1 MIELV
6 STSELQTFAAE
17 RTPKQDAGID
27 ALRPAI
33 LAWLEDFGNRSL
45 REAVVDAA
53 GELWSDA
60 YREQD
65 QEDLLFL
72 AELRRF
78 KESIGESLTE
88 TSAPDSPPSDA
99 QVERIATW
107 LSVSAINSGFA
118 AGYSAA
124 GGVRVRWTTM
134 HDSAVRETHRATD
147 GQTRMLGDTFDVGGF
162 DLKYPG
168 DPVGPPSIWINCRCI
183 LAPAGRRGRNA
194 VTAAALEEVEPDD
207 LLPEDVELEDE
218 DLVDFLPDEIP
229 VHGVATI
236 EGSPTGD
243 NRMFKEGA
251 LTNRPLPLPLRYEFV
266 GTHGGDTS
274 EVAVIGRIDEMWRE
288 GNEYRYRGVIFP
300 GKTWGP
306 EAIEGIIDGSLT
318 GVSVEIDAVVYDPDH
333 EAAKM
338 ADLERAMDSGD
349 QVDVALQNLNVFSEA
364 RVCGFTIVPIPAYH
378 EAYIG
383 LGPDF
388 PDELNEE
395 QLAALEACGCL
406 SGEDEFRDVS
416 TEERKKLADEGKA
429 MPDGSFPIANVED
442 LRNAIQAIGRAKDP
456 EAVRRFIKK
465 RARELGEE
473 ALIPEDWSS
482 MAEAIANAPIKYYD
496 PDGNEMSRDEWLAS
510 DAFSTYAPGTK
521 DGPGWITHPRATARI
536 RRYWVRGKG
545 AAKIRWG
552 VPGDFNRCRR
562 QLAKYVQNPE
572 WLAGLCANMHKEAIG
587 VWPGQETGRGRH
599 ALMAAGAKPA
609 PLFTLTAA
617 AAPAVAPAEWFE
629 NPNLSGPTALQVDLD
644 TGRIYGHLATWGVC
658 HIGIPGACTTAPRS
672 TSNYA
677 FFRTGLVRTEE
688 GTEVPVGHITLAT
701 GHAPIK
707 ATAQAAAAHYD
718 NTGSVVAD
726 VAAGEDQYGIW
737 VAGALR
743 SGVDME
749 QATIL
754 KAASLSG
761 DWRTIGGYG
770 LELVGALAVN
780 VPGFPIPRTAL
791 AASGERQ
798 ESLVAAGILEPVAV
812 VASAFGADE
821 IAAITRNA
829 IAEYR
834 YQEKREARLEA
845 LRPVREQ
852 VRADRIAAARA
863 AVEED

>member
-6 STSELQTFAAE
+6 STSELQAFAAE

-27 ALRPAI
+27 TLRPAI

-124 GGVRVRWTTM
+124 GGIRVRWTTM
-134 HDSAVRETHRATD
+134 HDSSVRETHRATD

-207 LLPEDVELEDE
+207 LLPDDVELDDE
-218 DLVDFLPDEIP
+218 DLVDDMMDEIP

-236 EGSPTGD
+236 EGRPTGD
-243 NRMFKEGA
+243 GRGF
-251 LTNRPLPLPLRYEFV
+251 RPGSLSFGQLPQPLGFEFESS
-266 GTHGGDTS
+266 HGGDNS
-274 EVAVIGRIDEMWRE
+274 RVAIVGRIDEFWTVE
-288 GNEYRYRGVIFP
+288 TENGYNEARWRGVIFP
-300 GKTWGP
+300 GKP
-306 EAIEGIIDGSLT
+306 YAPQALEGIIDGSYT
-318 GVSVEIDAVVYDPDH
+318 GVSVIVD
-333 EAAKM
+333 
-338 ADLERAMDSGD
+338 
-349 QVDVALQNLNVFSEA
+349 DVAYDVDEVIAENKIPVTWISEA
-364 RVCGFTIVPIPAYH
+364 RIRRFDMVPTGAYQ
-378 EAYIG
+378 EGYIS

-388 PDELNEE
+388 VDELNEE
-395 QLAALEACGCL
+395 QLAALEACGCMADDT
-406 SGEDEFRDVS
+406 EEFRDVS
-416 TEERKKLADEGKA
+416 AEERKKLADEGKA
-429 MPDGSFPIANVED
+429 MPDGSFPISNVED

-473 ALIPEDWSS
+473 ELIPEGWSS

-510 DAFSTYAPGTK
+510 ESFAPGTK

-587 VWPGQETGRGRH
+587 VWPGQEVPGRGRH
-599 ALMAAGAKPA
+599 SLAASAGEPA
-609 PLFTLTAA
+609 PLFTLVAA
-617 AAPAVAPAEWFE
+617 GSPAVAPAAWFE
-629 NPNLSGPTALQVDLD
+629 NPQLSGPTPLHVDLD
-644 TGRIYGHLATWGVC
+644 SGRIYGHLATWGVC
-658 HIGIPGACTTAPRS
+658 HIGIPGTCTTAPRS
-672 TSNYA
+672 PSNYA
-677 FFRTGLVRTEE
+677 FFRTGVVRTEE

-726 VAAGEDQYGIW
+726 VAAGEDSHGIW
-737 VAGALR
+737 IAGSLR
-743 SGVDME
+743 AGVDLE
-749 QATIL
+749 QASIL

-761 DWRTIGGYG
+761 DWRAIAGS

-798 ESLVAAGILEPVAV
+798 ESLVAAGVVQPEAV
-812 VASAFGADE
+812 LASAFGADE

-845 LRPVREQ
+845 VRPVREQ

-863 AVEED
+863 AAEEE

>member
-1 MIELV
+1 MIQLV
-6 STSELQTFAAE
+6 STFDLQAFAAE

-27 ALRPAI
+27 TLRPAI

-45 REAVVDAA
+45 REDVVNAA
-53 GELWSDA
+53 GELWSDS

-72 AELRRF
+72 AELQRF

-118 AGYSAA
+118 AGYSAS

-134 HDSAVRETHRATD
+134 HDNSVRETHRATD

-168 DPVGPPSIWINCRCI
+168 DPVGPPSVWINCRCI

-207 LLPEDVELEDE
+207 LLPDDIELDDE
-218 DLVDFLPDEIP
+218 DLVDDVMDEIP

-236 EGSPTGD
+236 EGRPTGD
-243 NRMFKEGA
+243 GRGFRPGA
-251 LTNRPLPLPLRYEFV
+251 LSFGQLPQPLGFEFESS
-266 GTHGGDTS
+266 HGGDNS
-274 EVAVIGRIDEMWRE
+274 RVAIVGRIDEFWTVE
-288 GNEYRYRGVIFP
+288 TESGYNEARWRGVIFAAKP
-300 GKTWGP
+300 YAP
-306 EAIEGIIDGSLT
+306 QALEGIIDGSYT
-318 GVSVEIDAVVYDPDH
+318 GVSVIVD
-333 EAAKM
+333 
-338 ADLERAMDSGD
+338 
-349 QVDVALQNLNVFSEA
+349 DVAFDVDEVIAENKVPVTWISEA
-364 RVCGFTIVPIPAYH
+364 RIRRFDMVPTGAYQ
-378 EAYIG
+378 EGYIS

-388 PDELNEE
+388 VDELDEE
-395 QLAALEACGCL
+395 QLAALEACGCMADDT
-406 SGEDEFRDVS
+406 EEFRDVS

-456 EAVRRFIKK
+456 EAARRFIKK

-473 ALIPEDWSS
+473 ALIPEGWSLL
-482 MAEAIANAPIKYYD
+482 EQIADAPIVDATDTPVDNLD
-496 PDGNEMSRDEWLAS
+496 PFAAA
-510 DAFSTYAPGTK
+510 AFAPGTK

-587 VWPGQETGRGRH
+587 VWPGQEGPGRGRH
-599 ALMAAGAKPA
+599 SLAASAVEAA
-609 PLFTLTAA
+609 PLFTLVAA
-617 AAPAVAPAEWFE
+617 GSPASAPAEWFE
-629 NPNLSGPTALQVDLD
+629 NPQLAGPTALHVDLD

-658 HIGIPGACTTAPRS
+658 HIGIPGTCTTAPHS
-672 TSNYA
+672 SSNYA
-677 FFRTGLVRTEE
+677 FFRTGVVRTEE

-701 GHAPIK
+701 GHAPIR
-707 ATAQAAAAHYD
+707 ANAQAAAAHYD

-726 VAAGEDQYGIW
+726 VAAGEDSHGIW
-737 VAGALR
+737 IAGSLR
-743 SGVDME
+743 AGVDLE
-749 QATIL
+749 RATIL

-761 DWRTIGGYG
+761 DWRAIAGS

-791 AASGERQ
+791 AASAERQ
-798 ESLVAAGILEPVAV
+798 ESLVAAGVVAPEALL
-812 VASAFGADE
+812 ASAFGPEE
-821 IAAITRNA
+821 IIAITRNA
-829 IAEYR
+829 VAEYR

-852 VRADRIAAARA
+852 VRAERIAAARA
-863 AVEED
+863 AAEEE